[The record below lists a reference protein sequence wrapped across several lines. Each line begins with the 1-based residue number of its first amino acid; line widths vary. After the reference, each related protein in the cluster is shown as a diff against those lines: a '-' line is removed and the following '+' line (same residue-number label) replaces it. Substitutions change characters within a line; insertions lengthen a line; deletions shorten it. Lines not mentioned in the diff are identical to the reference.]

1 VSMPARKITKAD
13 LEAKFAQLQS
23 GATHTVA
30 DAKQKLMAAAAV
42 GGIVV
47 VVLSFLLGR
56 RHGRRKNAII
66 EIRRV

>member
-1 VSMPARKITKAD
+1 MPAHKITKAD

-30 DAKQKLMAAAAV
+30 DAKQKLMAAVAV

-56 RHGRRKNAII
+56 RSGRRKNTIV

>member
-1 VSMPARKITKAD
+1 MSMPAHKITKAD

-30 DAKQKLMAAAAV
+30 DAKQKLMAAVAV

-56 RHGRRKNAII
+56 RNGRRKNAII

>member
-1 VSMPARKITKAD
+1 VSIPAHKITKAD
-13 LEAKFAQLQS
+13 LEAKFAGLQS
-23 GATHTVA
+23 GAAHTVA

-47 VVLSFLLGR
+47 VVLAFLLGR
-56 RHGRRKNAII
+56 RNGRKKNTIV

>member
-1 VSMPARKITKAD
+1 MSIPARKITKAD
-13 LEAKFAQLQS
+13 LEAKFAELQS
-23 GATHTVA
+23 GASHTVA

-47 VVLSFLLGR
+47 VVLAFLLGR
-56 RHGRRKNAII
+56 RNGRRKNAII

>member
-1 VSMPARKITKAD
+1 VSMPAHKITKAD

-23 GATHTVA
+23 GASHTVA
-30 DAKQKLMAAAAV
+30 DAKQKLMAAVAV

-56 RHGRRKNAII
+56 RNGRRKNTIV

>member
-1 VSMPARKITKAD
+1 MSMPAHKITKAD

-42 GGIVV
+42 GGIVI

-56 RHGRRKNAII
+56 RNGRRKNAII

>member
-1 VSMPARKITKAD
+1 MPAHKITKAD

-42 GGIVV
+42 GGIVI

-56 RHGRRKNAII
+56 RNGRRKNAII

>member
-1 VSMPARKITKAD
+1 MSMPAHKITKAD

-56 RHGRRKNAII
+56 RNGRRKNAII

>member
-1 VSMPARKITKAD
+1 MSMPAHKITKAD

-30 DAKQKLMAAAAV
+30 DAKQKLMAAAAI

-56 RHGRRKNAII
+56 RNGRRKNAII